1 MCGPTA
7 TPVWTCLAFLGLIG
21 FIVTMF
27 YPLMLKDTSAELQ
40 EGCIQA
46 AFNAPTGWPPSPPVS
61 VSPMCNQC
69 LSQYYGWCQINMQ
82 GSDGICLQGNQYGN
96 TESLIPYGYYT
107 YSCPNSRWYYHM
119 CAPSGRRRL
128 EDTVLTELQKYRGE
142 GVDSSY
148 HRPASQDSLNY
159 TASDSFDASSS
170 RRLQSYSWVPPP
182 PSPQPPSYSQGADPF
197 AEEMEGIFGTGW
209 ETTSNMLIMY
219 FLIAFYVPLVLGFMC
234 ICFGFSCGVMGGAMS
249 SKLPT
254 SKSSSIQQG
263 GCCFGWAVSVPIIF
277 AVAYAALTYVTPYL
291 KVAIGTGIKA
301 VIIAM
306 GYPAPEEDV
315 MSRDVCINYASP
327 ALGPDSVGMC
337 SCYAATIDALSEF
350 QTMVTAGL
358 VLMVLAAI
366 AFCGTCQS
374 YCARARHGERL
385 LPVTPNGFLQSPHDP
400 GANFQFSAG
409 AGQARG
415 VEMFGAACGMVNSG
429 GAPSTASPVKSGGVV
444 YNDAG
449 PPAGNATNVQGVAV
463 SGSFYGVG
471 MGADPGVGSSPPI
484 VYATA
489 V

>member
-1 MCGPTA
+1 
-7 TPVWTCLAFLGLIG
+7 
-21 FIVTMF
+21 
-27 YPLMLKDTSAELQ
+27 
-40 EGCIQA
+40 
-46 AFNAPTGWPPSPPVS
+46 
-61 VSPMCNQC
+61 
-69 LSQYYGWCQINMQ
+69 MQ

-170 RRLQSYSWVPPP
+170 SASNPTVGCHLRRH
-182 PSPQPPSYSQGADPF
+182 PSPLLLPRRRPLRRRDGGHLRDRVGNDFQYA
-197 AEEMEGIFGTGW
+197 
-209 ETTSNMLIMY
+209 NHV